1 MKLFLIAACLCR
13 CSKHYVEYLGKVVIQ
28 QDIDPAPIFDVEELE
43 AVVKKSG
50 KTLPSRYGV
59 TPDVW
64 KDEVL
69 NVNTQFPQ
77 FLQFVPLFLD
87 PA

>member
-1 MKLFLIAACLCR
+1 MIAACLCC

-28 QDIDPAPIFDVEELE
+28 RGIDPAPIFEVEELE

-64 KDEVL
+64 KDKVL
-69 NVNTQFPQ
+69 NVNVKIFCFTQ
-77 FLQFVPLFLD
+77 FLQFVPLLFY

>member
-1 MKLFLIAACLCR
+1 MKLFLSAACLCR

-28 QDIDPAPIFDVEELE
+28 KGIDPAPIFEVEELE

-64 KDEVL
+64 KDKVL